1 MKKEELKANRQKAA
15 ALRKQGLRYKQIAHE
30 LGVSIPTISNYLR
43 HMGLAGNG
51 RNSSANNLPT
61 AYFSHTNKLER
72 LLELAPGME
81 RVELSLPVV
90 SDEFLELLTEA
101 VVVIASRVS
110 DAKSRKRYEFLNNHA
125 MRVTEELRD
134 RKLDWTKY
142 YKDSQAYSV
151 VLTPDVDQRGVFRK
165 CVDLTYKEK
174 SIPEDH
180 RYTFDFIMSLWF
192 SAMLARDGIV
202 TFCDETTGES
212 VLFPRC
218 DADNPKS

>member
-1 MKKEELKANRQKAA
+1 MKKEKLKANRQKAA

-43 HMGLAGNG
+43 HMGLAGGG
-51 RNSSANNLPT
+51 RDSGAKNLPI
-61 AYFSHTNKLER
+61 AYCPQANKLER

-90 SDEFLELLTEA
+90 SDELLKLLTEA

-110 DAKSRKRYEFLNNHA
+110 DAKSCKRYEFLNNHA

-134 RKLDWTKY
+134 RKLDWTQY
-142 YKDSQAYSV
+142 FKDSQAHSV
-151 VLTPDVDQRGVFRK
+151 LLTPDVEQSEVFRK
-165 CVDLTYKEK
+165 CVDLTYEEK
-174 SIPEDH
+174 GIPDDH
-180 RYTFDFIMSLWF
+180 RYTFDYIMSLWF
-192 SAMLARDGIV
+192 SAMLARDGIM

-212 VLFPRC
+212 VLLPRC
-218 DADNPKS
+218 DADEFKS